1 MACKDFIK
9 QCLKRK
15 TIVHSDESDWFLT
28 RHEQCSEKIY
38 ITPELQKTF
47 EAQNSAEYV
56 EISQPAFIS
65 SVSGK
70 LRCDLEDLRKQ
81 SAFIHLPCQEKS
93 MAQQL
98 LRTREAEQ
106 TSMSQDFSEFLS
118 RIDRDLTCVGD
129 DKKYQIIRSMLD
141 KHFKVNKKQPD
152 IKCQF
157 CNLRIRG
164 VLKNVKNHENE
175 SCKKKK

>member
-38 ITPELQKTF
+38 TTPELQKTF

-65 SVSGK
+65 SVSGALYIIK
-70 LRCDLEDLRKQ
+70 RHCR
-81 SAFIHLPCQEKS
+81 SAV
-93 MAQQL
+93 
-98 LRTREAEQ
+98 EQ
-106 TSMSQDFSEFLS
+106 TIFSSSYSGPTTIVTIVTPDLYLS
-118 RIDRDLTCVGD
+118 INST
-129 DKKYQIIRSMLD
+129 
-141 KHFKVNKKQPD
+141 
-152 IKCQF
+152 
-157 CNLRIRG
+157 
-164 VLKNVKNHENE
+164 E
-175 SCKKKK
+175 ST